1 MTKSEKL
8 YFLATSSYLQTHLLS
23 SIRTF
28 GLNRFASNTTRA
40 YKHLVTALFSLRRLS
55 TMAQQVYKDDFQ
67 TEVIKV
73 DRSSIHFSPE
83 GKLSITDANTQSALD
98 KAAKIL
104 RQPGGVVAFPTETVY
119 GLGGSSLCTESVKAI
134 YAAKHRPADNPLIS
148 HVSSIE
154 MLKSKLLAPGQEIPE
169 VYKPLI
175 ETFWPGPLTIV
186 LPVGDPEKSPISSAV
201 TAHGPTFTVRLPV
214 HPIARA
220 LIAISGIPIAAPSA
234 NASTRPSPTQA
245 AHVYHDLKGR
255 IPLILDGGS
264 CDVGLESTVVDGT
277 VDPPMLLRPGG
288 VPMEK
293 IKEVGGPFWQK
304 IVHVKKVAGKNEP
317 VRTPGMKYRHYSPTA
332 QVVMFLNSGNGI
344 AATQNYITEHQ
355 LIGKNIALLRSKR
368 FAEPE
373 EGIFQIVRDLG
384 RSGTEIQK
392 NMFAELRE
400 VDELGVD
407 YIFVEGVPEDHEGLA
422 IMNRLTKAS
431 SVIVDGEKETVR
443 CRD

>member
-1 MTKSEKL
+1 MAKPVYTDD
-8 YFLATSSYLQTHLLS
+8 
-23 SIRTF
+23 
-28 GLNRFASNTTRA
+28 
-40 YKHLVTALFSLRRLS
+40 LS
-55 TMAQQVYKDDFQ
+55 TQ
-67 TEVIKV
+67 VIKV
-73 DRSSIHFSPE
+73 DRDSIHFSPE
-83 GKLSITDANTQSALD
+83 GKLSVTDTSTENALI

-104 RQPGGVVAFPTETVY
+104 QQPGGVVAFPTETVY

-148 HVSSIE
+148 HISSIE
-154 MLKSKLLAPGQEIPE
+154 MLRSKLLAPGQEIPE

-175 ETFWPGPLTIV
+175 EKFWPGPLTIV
-186 LPVGDPEKSPISSAV
+186 LPVGDSNKSPISPAV
-201 TAHGPTFTVRLPV
+201 TAHGPTFTVRMPV

-220 LIAISGIPIAAPSA
+220 LISISGIPIAAPSA

-255 IPLILDGGS
+255 IPLILDGGA

-304 IVHVKKVAGKNEP
+304 IIHVKKVAGKNEP

-332 QVVMFLNSGNGI
+332 QVVMFLNCGNGTD
-344 AATQNYITEHQ
+344 ATHNYIAEHR
-355 LIGKNIALLRSKR
+355 LNGKKIALLRSKR

-373 EGIFQIVRDLG
+373 DGVFQVVRDLG
-384 RSGTEIQK
+384 RSGKAIQK

-431 SVIVDGEKETVR
+431 SVIVDGGKETIR
-443 CRD
+443 GRD